1 MAVIPVKIKLPKV
14 SSGTIRA
21 FIFILLV
28 GITIAFWLYT
38 QLIIN
43 HVREF
48 QKSVITTQKSIYI
61 SIINPLSADVSG
73 IDSELIQKGVI
84 DSPFP
89 IIFSDTNNNPVQ
101 GRWRNVGIAPDD
113 TSEASI
119 KRLKKIIE
127 KMDRINPPDSIP
139 NPTLIHRTDSLTVY
153 EIPPSKNLPVTVTDL
168 FGTPLYWRNIPV
180 RRTRTLDGGDIGP
193 SVLRSNTAKDEADSI
208 NIIMKIKQFDTE
220 PIRFNKENEPP
231 LNFYGM
237 SGFRKWPLIVAKNNG
252 DPLYWKDVGVA
263 QNDTSSS
270 GKTRLSAQMRYMRP
284 RGIVYNLV
292 TENIPDYDILLFHYG
307 DPKFLTWIVWLP
319 VIEFIVIF
327 ILISIGFIGFKNIT
341 NAEQRSIWVGMA
353 KETAH
358 QLGTPISS
366 INGWLE
372 LLKTERDVSLI
383 NQAVN
388 EMECDTNR
396 LTRVAARFSNI
407 GSKPELQPIKVSD
420 VIDEVLDYFRTR
432 VPRMGRSVHL
442 ESHIENLS
450 DVLGNRELLNWAFE
464 NLVKN
469 ALTAIEIKDGRI
481 VVTGMISKN
490 FKQVILDFEDNG
502 KGITFADQKKIMKP
516 GYTTKTRGW
525 GLGLSLVKRI
535 IEDYH
540 GGKVML
546 LESKP
551 GVGST
556 FRVIIPAVEIK
567 GNV

>member
-14 SSGTIRA
+14 SSGTLRA

-48 QKSVITTQKSIYI
+48 QKSVITTQKSIFI

-73 IDSELIQKGVI
+73 VDSELIQKGVI
-84 DSPFP
+84 NSPFP

-153 EIPPSKNLPVTVTDL
+153 EMSPSKNLPVTVTDL

-180 RRTRTLDGGDIGP
+180 RRTRTLEGGD
-193 SVLRSNTAKDEADSI
+193 
-208 NIIMKIKQFDTE
+208 KIKQFDTE

-263 QNDTSSS
+263 QNDTSQS

-319 VIEFIVIF
+319 VTEFFVIF
-327 ILISIGFIGFKNIT
+327 ILIVVGFIGFRNIT
-341 NAEQRSIWVGMA
+341 KAEQHSIWVGMA

-366 INGWLE
+366 IDGWLE
-372 LLKTERDVSLI
+372 LVKTERNASLTP
-383 NQAVN
+383 QAVKKI
-388 EMECDTNR
+388 EYDVKR

-407 GSKPELQPIKVSD
+407 GSRPKLQPIHVSN
-420 VIDEVLDYFRTR
+420 VIDEILDYFKAR
-432 VPRMGRSVHL
+432 VPNLGRRIIL
-442 ESHIENLS
+442 ESHYNNLS
-450 DVLGNRELLNWAFE
+450 QVMGNHELLNWAFE
-464 NLVKN
+464 NLIKN
-469 ALTAIEIKDGRI
+469 SLASIESKDGKI
-481 VVTGMISKN
+481 IITGSMSKD
-490 FKQVILDFEDNG
+490 FKHVILDFEDNG
-502 KGITFADQKKIMKP
+502 KGIASTYQNKVMKP
-516 GYTTKTRGW
+516 GYTTKKRGW

-540 GGKVML
+540 GGKIIL

-551 GVGST
+551 GVGTT
-556 FRVIIPAVEIK
+556 FRIILPAVK
-567 GNV
+567 

>member
-14 SSGTIRA
+14 SSGTLRA

-48 QKSVITTQKSIYI
+48 QKSAITTQKSIYI

-84 DSPFP
+84 ESPFP
-89 IIFSDTNNNPVQ
+89 IIFSDTDNNPVQ

-119 KRLKKIIE
+119 KKLKIIIE

-153 EIPPSKNLPVTVTDL
+153 EMSPSKNLPVAVTDL
-168 FGTPLYWRNIPV
+168 FGTPLYWRNI
-180 RRTRTLDGGDIGP
+180 DIGP
-193 SVLRSNTAKDEADSI
+193 ADSI

-220 PIRFNKENEPP
+220 PIRFNKENEPS
-231 LNFYGM
+231 LNFCGM
-237 SGFRKWPLIVAKNNG
+237 SVYRKWPLIVAKNNG

-319 VIEFIVIF
+319 VIEFLVIF
-327 ILISIGFIGFKNIT
+327 ILIVVGFVGFRNIT
-341 NAEQRSIWVGMA
+341 KAEQHSIWVGMA

-366 INGWLE
+366 IDGWLE
-372 LLKTERDVSLI
+372 LMKTEHNASFTPQAIKEIEYDVK
-383 NQAVN
+383 
-388 EMECDTNR
+388 R

-407 GSKPELQPIKVSD
+407 GSRPELQPIHISN
-420 VIDEVLDYFRTR
+420 VIDEALDYFKAR
-432 VPRMGRSVHL
+432 VPNMGRSIIL
-442 ESHIENLS
+442 DSHYNNLS
-450 DVLGNRELLNWAFE
+450 QIMGNHELLNWAFE
-464 NLVKN
+464 NLIKN
-469 ALTAIEIKDGRI
+469 SLASIESKDGKI
-481 VVTGMISKN
+481 IITGSMSKD
-490 FKQVILDFEDNG
+490 FKHVILDFEDNG
-502 KGITFADQKKIMKP
+502 KGIASAYQNKVMKP
-516 GYTTKTRGW
+516 GYTTKKRGW

-540 GGKVML
+540 GGKIIL

-551 GVGST
+551 GVGTT
-556 FRVIIPAVEIK
+556 FRIILPVVK
-567 GNV
+567 